1 MQKLKLIISLKGG
14 NEMNEMLDKFSMD
27 FFSLKGKV
35 AIVTGGNTGLGQAYV
50 VALAKAGADLFVVTY
65 DTAWD
70 ETRELVEKEGRKIH
84 FFQADLTDRAKVTA
98 CVEECVKV
106 YGKIDI
112 LVNNAGT
119 IRRAPLL
126 EYKDSDWEAVIN
138 INLNSVYYLSQDVA
152 KIMAKQGGGKI
163 INIASMLAFQG
174 GKFVPPYTA
183 SKHGVAGITKAFA
196 NELAPLNIQTNAI
209 APGYI
214 KTANT
219 APIRADEKRNA
230 EILSRI
236 PAERWA
242 DPFDLMGAVVFLAS
256 KASDYVNG
264 HILAVDGG
272 WLVR

>member
-1 MQKLKLIISLKGG
+1 
-14 NEMNEMLDKFSMD
+14 MLSEFSMD
-27 FFSLKGKV
+27 FFSLKEKT

-50 VALAKAGADLFVVTY
+50 VAFARAGADLFVTTY
-65 DTAWD
+65 DKEWK
-70 ETRELVEKEGRKIH
+70 ETRKLVEAEGRKIH
-84 FFQADLTDRAKVTA
+84 FFQADLTDRTQVTA
-98 CVEECVKV
+98 AVQECMRV

-126 EYKDSDWEAVIN
+126 EYKDSDWEAVMN
-138 INLNSVYYLSQDVA
+138 INLNAVYYMSQDVA
-152 KIMAKQGGGKI
+152 KIMAAQESGKI
-163 INIASMLAFQG
+163 INVASMLSFQG

-183 SKHGVAGITKAFA
+183 SKHGVAGLTKAFA
-196 NELAPLNIQTNAI
+196 NELACKNIQVNAI

-236 PAERWA
+236 PANKWA
-242 DPFDLMGAVVFLAS
+242 EPSELMGAIVFLAS

>member
-1 MQKLKLIISLKGG
+1 
-14 NEMNEMLDKFSMD
+14 MLSKFSMD

-35 AIVTGGNTGLGQAYV
+35 VIVTGGNTGLGQAYV
-50 VALAKAGADLFVVTY
+50 VAFAKAGADLFVTTY
-65 DTAWD
+65 DKEWE
-70 ETRELVEKEGRKIH
+70 ETRKLVETEGRKIH
-84 FFQADLTDRAKVTA
+84 FFQADLTDRAQVSA
-98 CVEECVKV
+98 AVEECIRV
-106 YGKIDI
+106 YGKIDV

-126 EYKDSDWEAVIN
+126 EYKDSDWEDVMN
-138 INLNSVYYLSQDVA
+138 INLNAVYYMSQDVA
-152 KIMAKQGGGKI
+152 KIMAAQESGKI
-163 INIASMLAFQG
+163 INVASMLSFQG

-183 SKHGVAGITKAFA
+183 SKHGVAGLTKAFA
-196 NELAPLNIQTNAI
+196 NELACKNIQVNAI

-230 EILSRI
+230 EILGRI

-242 DPFDLMGAVVFLAS
+242 DPSDLMGAVVFLAS
-256 KASDYVNG
+256 KASDYING

>member
-1 MQKLKLIISLKGG
+1 
-14 NEMNEMLDKFSMD
+14 MLNNFSMD

-65 DTAWD
+65 DRAWD
-70 ETRELVEKEGRKIH
+70 ETRAMVEAEGRKVE
-84 FFQADLTDRAKVTA
+84 FFQADLTDRTQVSKT
-98 CVEECVKV
+98 VEECIKV

-126 EYKDSDWEAVIN
+126 EYKDEDWDAVMAIN
-138 INLNSVYYLSQDVA
+138 IDSVYHLSQDVA
-152 KIMAKQGGGKI
+152 KVMVKQGAGKI

-183 SKHGVAGITKAFA
+183 SKHAVAGITKAFA
-196 NELAPLNIQTNAI
+196 NELAVHNVQINAI

>member
-1 MQKLKLIISLKGG
+1 MI
-14 NEMNEMLDKFSMD
+14 NNLDSFSMD
-27 FFSLKGKV
+27 FFSLKDKV
-35 AIVTGGNTGLGQAYV
+35 AIVTGGNTGLGQAYA
-50 VALAKAGADLFVVTY
+50 VALAKAGADLVIPTHGKN
-65 DTAWD
+65 WD
-70 ETRELVEKEGRKIH
+70 ETRKLIEKEGRQVT
-84 FFQADLTDRAKVTA
+84 FVQGDLTNREDRKNI
-98 CVEECVKV
+98 VKIAIEV

-126 EYKDSDWEAVIN
+126 EYTEEDWNAVMD
-138 INLNSVYYLSQDVA
+138 INLNALYFLSQDVA
-152 KIMAKQGGGKI
+152 KIMEEQGHGKI
-163 INIASMLAFQG
+163 INVASMLSFQG

-196 NELAPLNIQTNAI
+196 NELACKNIQVNAI

-230 EILSRI
+230 EILDRI
-236 PAERWA
+236 PAGRWA
-242 DPFDLMGAVVFLAS
+242 DPFDLMGAIVFLAS

>member
-1 MQKLKLIISLKGG
+1 
-14 NEMNEMLDKFSMD
+14 MLNSFNMD

-65 DTAWD
+65 DRTWD
-70 ETRELVEKEGRKIH
+70 ETRAMVEAEGRKIE
-84 FFQADLTDRAKVTA
+84 FFQADLTDRAQIDKVISA
-98 CVEECVKV
+98 CVET

-126 EYKDSDWEAVIN
+126 EYKDEDWKAVMD
-138 INLNSVYYLSQDVA
+138 INLNSVYFLSQAAA
-152 KIMAKQGGGKI
+152 KVMVTQGSGKI
-163 INIASMLAFQG
+163 INIASMLSFQG

-196 NELAPLNIQTNAI
+196 NELAAHNIQINAI

-256 KASDYVNG
+256 KASDYING

>member
-1 MQKLKLIISLKGG
+1 MNNNFSL
-14 NEMNEMLDKFSMD
+14 D
-27 FFSLKGKV
+27 FFKLDGKV
-35 AIVTGGNTGLGQAYV
+35 AIVTGGNTGIGMAYAE
-50 VALAKAGADLFVVTY
+50 ALAAAGADLVITTFDNNIEEVKTTVEGLGRRVVFVQ
-65 DTAWD
+65 
-70 ETRELVEKEGRKIH
+70 G
-84 FFQADLTDRAKVTA
+84 DLTKADFRDEVISTCIK
-98 CVEECVKV
+98 EF
-106 YGKIDI
+106 GKIDI

-126 EYKDSDWEAVIN
+126 EYKEEDWDAVMN
-138 INLNSVYYLSQDVA
+138 INLNAVYHLSQKVA
-152 KIMAKQGGGKI
+152 KVMVEQKSGKI
-163 INIASMLAFQG
+163 INVASMLSFQG

-196 NELAPLNIQTNAI
+196 NELAAHNVQINAI

-219 APIRADEKRNA
+219 APIRADEKRNG

-236 PAERWA
+236 PADRWGEVS
-242 DPFDLMGAVVFLAS
+242 DLMGTVVFLAS
-256 KASDYVNG
+256 RASDYING